1 MLERAAWG
9 ASVSAFKID
18 DVKMKGFSR
27 ISDQKV
33 GFEMMDADVEYFTYD
48 TTGAYA
54 PQLPGLNI
62 SEISDAIRTAPDQTG
77 SIRVRTRD
85 GQLQITG
92 MEPHSRVMV
101 YSSEGRQVA
110 VLPDVAGDTG
120 MALPGRGVY
129 IIAVIKDDRK
139 QVLKAKY

>member
-1 MLERAAWG
+1 M
-9 ASVSAFKID
+9 
-18 DVKMKGFSR
+18 
-27 ISDQKV
+27 
-33 GFEMMDADVEYFTYD
+33 
-48 TTGAYA
+48 
-54 PQLPGLNI
+54 
-62 SEISDAIRTAPDQTG
+62 
-77 SIRVRTRD
+77 
-85 GQLQITG
+85 QITG

-101 YSSEGRQVA
+101 YASDGRQVA

>member
-1 MLERAAWG
+1 
-9 ASVSAFKID
+9 
-18 DVKMKGFSR
+18 
-27 ISDQKV
+27 
-33 GFEMMDADVEYFTYD
+33 MMDADVEYFTYD
-48 TTGAYA
+48 STGAYA

-62 SEISDAIRTAPDQTG
+62 SEISDAIRIAPDQTG

-101 YSSEGRQVA
+101 YSSDGRQVA